1 MMAGSDRW
9 ASVWRGALLAFLVLV
24 PSVVASQF
32 MLQVLPHPGFPILN
46 AALATVFG
54 LLFGWISIGLW
65 ISAAGALV
73 LLLGRHRSVAAGHPQ
88 AAPGVRTALVMP
100 VFREDPQRVCAGVE
114 TIYRSLAMTG
124 RLADFDFFILS
135 DSNDPDVLVEE
146 EVAWAALCARLPPSP
161 RVVYRRRRSNIKRKS
176 GNIADFCRRWGTRYR
191 YMVVLDADSLMSGPL
206 LAQLVDKMEAHPA
219 VGLIQTLPATV
230 HQHTL
235 FGRVQQFANRLYGPV
250 FAAGLHFWHVGASHY
265 WGHNAIIRVEPFM
278 RHCALPRLP
287 GAGAFG
293 GEIMSHDFV
302 EGALLRRA
310 GWGVWLE
317 PGLEGSYEEAPPTLL
332 DELKRDRRWAQGN
345 MQHGRL
351 ICARGLATAHRV
363 VFVNGIMSY
372 VSSLLWLLLLVLSSV
387 EVLLHTLVP
396 PRYFPR
402 AHMLFPV
409 WPVWHPH
416 WALTLFWFTVAIL
429 FLPKILAVLLV
440 MIRRQT
446 QRFGGLPALLAS
458 VMLESALSALLAP
471 VRMLFHTIF
480 VVSVLAGRKT
490 SWGPQA
496 RGDASTSWRQALR
509 YHGGGTILAIAWG
522 SGVYLLSPG
531 YFWWLMPVMGAW
543 LLSVPV
549 SVWISRVTWGR
560 AARRR
565 GLFLTP
571 EEQQPPPL
579 LALFAEVRQQPPVAR
594 CTPLRGF
601 LAAVV
606 DPGVNALHC
615 ALLKGRTARSEGAEL
630 ARQQLLLKAVTG
642 GPQALSVTDRLH
654 LLMDRDMLIT
664 LHWRVWGLTGARA
677 RRWLPAVGDRM
688 ELPLPRLTP
697 AAEVLA

>member
-1 MMAGSDRW
+1 MAGNDRW
-9 ASVWRGALLAFLVLV
+9 ASFWRGGLLALLVLM

-32 MLQVLPHPGFPILN
+32 MLQVLPHPGFLILN
-46 AALATVFG
+46 GALATVFG

-65 ISAAGALV
+65 ISVAGALV
-73 LLLGRHRSVAAGHPQ
+73 LLWHRASTDRSDPVAMGGA
-88 AAPGVRTALVMP
+88 RTALVMP
-100 VFREDPQRVCAGVE
+100 VFREDPIRVCAGLE
-114 TIYRSLAMTG
+114 TVYRSLAGTG
-124 RLADFDFFILS
+124 RMAEFDFFILS

-146 EVAWAALCARLPPSP
+146 EVAWAALCARLPPSA
-161 RVVYRRRRSNIKRKS
+161 RVFYRRRRSNIKRKS
-176 GNIADFCRRWGTRYR
+176 GNIADFCRRWGARYR

-206 LAQLVDKMEAHPA
+206 LTRLVDKMEAHPA
-219 VGLIQTLPATV
+219 VGLIQTLPATI

-250 FAAGLHFWHVGASHY
+250 FAAGLHFWHVGAGHY

-278 RHCALPRLP
+278 RHCGLPRLP
-287 GAGAFG
+287 GGGAFG

-351 ICARGLATAHRV
+351 IFARGLAAAHRV
-363 VFVNGIMSY
+363 VFLNGIMSY
-372 VSSLLWLLLLVLSSV
+372 VSSLLWLLLLALSSI
-387 EVLLHTLVP
+387 EVVFHALVP
-396 PRYFPR
+396 PSYFPR
-402 AHMLFPV
+402 AHMLFPI

-416 WALTLFWFTVAIL
+416 WALMLFWFTVAIL
-429 FLPKILAVLLV
+429 FLPKLMAVLLV
-440 MIRRQT
+440 LIRRQT
-446 QRFGGLPALLAS
+446 RSFGGFIPLVS
-458 VMLESALSALLAP
+458 GVFLESLLSALLAP
-471 VRMLFHTIF
+471 VRMLFHTVF

-490 SWGPQA
+490 HWGPQA

-509 YHGGGTILAIAWG
+509 YHSGGTILAIAWG
-522 SGVYLLSPG
+522 SAIYLLSPA

-543 LLSVPV
+543 LIAIPV
-549 SVWISRVTWGR
+549 SVWISRVGPGR
-560 AARRR
+560 AARRL

-571 EEQQPPPL
+571 EERQPPPL
-579 LALFAEVRQQPPVAR
+579 LAIFAQVRATPPPAR

-615 ALLKGRTARSEGAEL
+615 ALLRGRGTRSEGAEL
-630 ARQQLLLKAVTG
+630 ARRQLVLNALKG
-642 GPQALSVTDRLH
+642 GPQTLDTADRLRLLTDRET
-654 LLMDRDMLIT
+654 LMV
-664 LHWRVWGLTGARA
+664 LHWRVWGLRGVRA
-677 RRWLPAVGDRM
+677 RNWLPAEGERPVS
-688 ELPLPRLTP
+688 PVWVTV
-697 AAEVLA
+697 AQASV